1 MYNAG
6 FPLWFY
12 RLRQPSGL
20 FWAKKYNNFLFQ
32 VQSFVQDR
40 FNEDIYLGA
49 NRGTHLLK
57 EVGSGKMKRQ
67 RIKRRTEIFFAP
79 FIGVRKMATDRA
91 NFADIRQPRKQLRPR
106 RQIEQMSFPRSA
118 LQTSPP
124 DDRITT
130 KICTTCTYYRE
141 ILSLRTVRSG
151 RTIFFFF
158 FFLKACS
165 DLHLTHTLTH
175 LYILHYNLVPVFSPN
190 SPTHFSF
197 SCFSSILA
205 FILILVLVAS

>member
-1 MYNAG
+1 MRIFLYNAG

-20 FWAKKYNNFLFQ
+20 SWAKKYNNFHFQ

-40 FNEDIYLGA
+40 FNEDDIYLGA

-57 EVGSGKMKRQ
+57 EVGSGKLRIQ
-67 RIKRRTEIFFAP
+67 RKKRRTETFFAP

-91 NFADIRQPRKQLRPR
+91 KVTDIRQPRKQPRPR
-106 RQIEQMSFPRSA
+106 KHIEQMSFPRSA

-141 ILSLRTVRSG
+141 ILSLRTLRSG
-151 RTIFFFF
+151 RTIEYCVLMNLRTIEKRKDWTWIGFQSGPPFFVRTIENYVLLSVRNIEKWLYDQRW
-158 FFLKACS
+158 LK
-165 DLHLTHTLTH
+165 
-175 LYILHYNLVPVFSPN
+175 
-190 SPTHFSF
+190 
-197 SCFSSILA
+197 
-205 FILILVLVAS
+205 